1 MSNSIERAAADVALP
16 YRGTIWSDDTSTT
29 DQYFNLDQDVTD
41 PLTTLEEK
49 KYFRGR
55 YITIQALSADLY
67 LACVDTNS
75 RTIDPTAV
83 AGGLAAANCIVIPA
97 GQSLSFFVPH
107 GGQTTGHGY
116 LVYRTASGTG
126 SVRIWASSRKVSG

>member
-1 MSNSIERAAADVALP
+1 MNSIERAAADVALP

-29 DQYFNLDQDVTD
+29 DQYFDLDQTVTN
-41 PLTTLEEK
+41 PLTGLSEK

-75 RTIDPTAV
+75 RTITPTAV
-83 AGGLAAANCIVIPA
+83 AGDLAVANCIVIPA

-107 GGQTTGHGY
+107 GGQTTNYQY
-116 LVYRTASGTG
+116 LVHRTASGTG
-126 SVRIWASSRKVSG
+126 SMRLWASSRKVSG